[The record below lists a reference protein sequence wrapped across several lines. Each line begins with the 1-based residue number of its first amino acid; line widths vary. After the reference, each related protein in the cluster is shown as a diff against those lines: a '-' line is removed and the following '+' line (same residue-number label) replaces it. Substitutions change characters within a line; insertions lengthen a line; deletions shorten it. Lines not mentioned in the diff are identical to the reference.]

1 MSGERSTRPLV
12 IGVGNTFRGDDGVGP
27 DVVQR
32 LASDGF
38 GAVADLAVADGEP
51 TRLLDLWR
59 EAERV
64 VLVDAMRA
72 DAAAGT
78 VVVVD
83 ALAGPVPTHGRAAS
97 SHAAGLGDAVALGRA
112 LGRLPESLWIVGV
125 VGDRFEIGA
134 DRSPPV
140 AAAVGAA
147 AAAVRA
153 LA

>member
-1 MSGERSTRPLV
+1 
-12 IGVGNTFRGDDGVGP
+12 
-27 DVVQR
+27 
-32 LASDGF
+32 
-38 GAVADLAVADGEP
+38 
-51 TRLLDLWR
+51 
-59 EAERV
+59 
-64 VLVDAMRA
+64 MRA

>member
-1 MSGERSTRPLV
+1 MWETRSGAT
-12 IGVGNTFRGDDGVGP
+12 T
-27 DVVQR
+27 
-32 LASDGF
+32 ASAPTWCNAWSPTGS
-38 GAVADLAVADGEP
+38 ARTPTWLADLAVADGEP

-72 DAAAGT
+72 DAASGT